1 MTIVYLEDGT
11 MGRVQSSFYLGKT
24 ATVELHDEN
33 GMPIEVTGKIVEV
46 VYEGE

>member
-11 MGRVQSSFYLGKT
+11 MGRVPAEFYLGKT

-46 VYEGE
+46 VYEED